1 MIKVVVIFAWCK
13 ENIHKYKKLYL
24 YTEIKFKFGYVI

>member
-1 MIKVVVIFAWCK
+1 MIKVVLIFALIK

-24 YTEIKFKFGYVI
+24 YTEIKFNFGYVI

>member
-1 MIKVVVIFAWCK
+1 MIKVVLIFALIK

-24 YTEIKFKFGYVI
+24 YAEIKFIFVYVI